1 MLDDEEE
8 VVKIRSA
15 FRTKAPEQIS
25 RRGRKNFNEITI
37 NKDIKALKT
46 FVQRRKL
53 NRQPLISQEINRQL
67 YEESTGISV

>member
-15 FRTKAPEQIS
+15 FRTKPPDQSS
-25 RRGRKNFNEITI
+25 RNRRKNFNEITI

-53 NRQPLISQEINRQL
+53 NR
-67 YEESTGISV
+67 